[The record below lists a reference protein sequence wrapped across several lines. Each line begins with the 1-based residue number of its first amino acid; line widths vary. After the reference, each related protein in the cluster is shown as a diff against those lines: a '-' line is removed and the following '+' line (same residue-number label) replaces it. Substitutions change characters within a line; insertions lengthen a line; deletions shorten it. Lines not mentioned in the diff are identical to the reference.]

1 MDRLSSQ
8 PRDILYLIISF
19 LAYTPDTA
27 ALGRTSQTLD
37 RVPQWY
43 ERSGHHQ
50 PHNEY
55 EVGQSGEFVRY
66 VDRKP
71 KEWLYADYSTPF
83 LQCIRR
89 PYITHCVNSKG
100 RLIKQDLWSK
110 DCQHK
115 TTIQMRKDGTVV
127 YFCVISGKTTYS
139 LSISRETKIVRCCH
153 TYNSAPTI
161 RTSLTFNLDT
171 GRMLSCDGAYDF
183 PHLPTLFDFDWGV
196 FR

>member
-1 MDRLSSQ
+1 
-8 PRDILYLIISF
+8 
-19 LAYTPDTA
+19 
-27 ALGRTSQTLD
+27 
-37 RVPQWY
+37 
-43 ERSGHHQ
+43 
-50 PHNEY
+50 
-55 EVGQSGEFVRY
+55 
-66 VDRKP
+66 
-71 KEWLYADYSTPF
+71 
-83 LQCIRR
+83 
-89 PYITHCVNSKG
+89 
-100 RLIKQDLWSK
+100 
-110 DCQHK
+110 
-115 TTIQMRKDGTVV
+115 MRKDGTVV